1 MTPAQLR
8 RLLSAAAT
16 CLWLWALPLPAA
28 AEPPAALAALP
39 SFRELEAA
47 GARIGR
53 IVVRNENVFD
63 TLDPEEDN
71 ALFRAANLIHIQTR
85 EGVVRR
91 ALLFK
96 SGEPLSVALIEE
108 TERSLRSARF
118 LYDVRLRPVALR
130 DNVVDIEVMT
140 RDSWSLDLGLSF
152 GRSGGSSSSNYGFS
166 EYNLLGTGTAVSFA
180 RTSDVDRS
188 GHEFGISND
197 RVFGNWISA
206 GYRQSINDDGRSEGA
221 SVLRPFYSLDAR
233 WSAGASWTRNDRVES
248 IYRGG
253 EIVSRY
259 RHDETRAEVFAGFS
273 RGRVQGM
280 VQRHAVGLR
289 QVEQRYALQPGNVPP
304 QQLPGDE
311 TQVMPFYR
319 YELIEDRYE
328 RLFNRNQLGRPEFF
342 PLGWNTIVDVGFA
355 AATLGSTR
363 NEWVASANASRGF
376 TLGSRQTLMASAY
389 LTGRYADGGADRVQ
403 TGFSTQYYLPQSGR
417 WLFYASAAADTL
429 VSPGPTDMLLL
440 GGDSGLRG
448 YPLRYQAGDRRA
460 LLTVEERLYT
470 DIFIWRL
477 FRLGAAAYADV
488 GRAWGGPHVN
498 LNDPGWLANVGV
510 GLRIFN
516 VRSAFS
522 NVLHVDVAMP
532 ISPAADV
539 KRVQYLLKTRTS
551 F

>member
-1 MTPAQLR
+1 MAA
-8 RLLSAAAT
+8 SAI
-16 CLWLWALPLPAA
+16 

-47 GARIGR
+47 GARIGQ
-53 IVVRNENVFD
+53 IVVRNEDVFD
-63 TLDPEEDN
+63 TSDPEEDN

-85 EGVVRR
+85 EGVIRR

-96 SGEPLSVALIEE
+96 SGEPVSAALIEE

-118 LYDVRLRPVALR
+118 LYDVRLRPIAVR

-166 EYNLLGTGTAVSFA
+166 EYNLLGTGTALSFA
-180 RTSDVDRS
+180 RTSDVDRD
-188 GHEFGISND
+188 GREFSVSND
-197 RVFGNWISA
+197 RLFGNWISV
-206 GYRQSINDDGRSEGA
+206 GYRQSINNDGRSEGA

-233 WSAGASWTRNDRVES
+233 WSAGASWSRNDRVES
-248 IYRGG
+248 IYNGG
-253 EIVSRY
+253 EVVSRY
-259 RHDETRAEVFAGFS
+259 RQDETRVEFFAGFS
-273 RGRVQGM
+273 RGRVDGT
-280 VQRHAVGLR
+280 VQRHSVGLR
-289 QVEQRYALQPGNVPP
+289 QVEQRYALQPGAVAPP
-304 QQLPGDE
+304 QLPADE

-328 RLFNRNQLGRPEFF
+328 RLFNRDQLGRPEFF
-342 PLGWNTIVDVGFA
+342 PLGWNAVIDIGRA
-355 AATLGSTR
+355 ATTLGSTR
-363 NEWVASANASRGF
+363 NEWVLSANARRGF
-376 TLGSRQTLMASAY
+376 TLGSRQTLMTSAY

-403 TGFSTQYYLPQSGR
+403 AGFGTQYYLPQSGR
-417 WLFYASAAADTL
+417 WLFYASAAADAL

-440 GGDSGLRG
+440 GGDNGLRG
-448 YPLRYQAGDRRA
+448 YPLRYQAGNHRA
-460 LLTVEERLYT
+460 LFTFEERLYT
-470 DIFIWRL
+470 DIFVWRL
-477 FRLGAAAYADV
+477 FRLGAAAYVDV
-488 GRAWGGPHVN
+488 GRAWGGPYVN
-498 LNDPGWLANVGV
+498 QNDPGWLANVGG

-532 ISPAADV
+532 ISPVADI
-539 KRVQYLLKTRTS
+539 KRVQFLVKTRAS